1 MPKRNRNKNTDQATN
16 PIKKQY
22 GDKPQDLFTR
32 ANAGNVTGSQAN
44 AFKQRQDKKKKDAA
58 PKAPVVDT
66 RSELEIKFEEYAE
79 FLKDKDALDKRET
92 KLRTY
97 FIEKLEKLED
107 KEGDGSNLYNEKKTA
122 YFKNTLTKVYKFP
135 DAIQVEENKIKH
147 ASKLLKNDKDRAKLD
162 GSADLCDIKKAM
174 KYYEPKEKG
183 GKK

>member
-1 MPKRNRNKNTDQATN
+1 MPNRNKNKN
-16 PIKKQY
+16 PIQKKLGSNNQ
-22 GDKPQDLFTR
+22 KLPTV
-32 ANAGNVTGSQAN
+32 AKAGTVKGSKAE
-44 AFKQRQDKKKKDAA
+44 AFKQRQARKNNAEIA

-92 KLRTY
+92 KLKTY

-107 KEGDGSNLYNEKKTA
+107 KEGNGANLYNEKKTA

-174 KYYEPKEKG
+174 KYYEPKAKG

>member
-1 MPKRNRNKNTDQATN
+1 MQNKNRIEKKLGNNKPKLGTQAGAGSVKGSKRGQHSPN
-16 PIKKQY
+16 R
-22 GDKPQDLFTR
+22 GKPAPSR
-32 ANAGNVTGSQAN
+32 A
-44 AFKQRQDKKKKDAA
+44 AA

-92 KLRTY
+92 KLKTY

-107 KEGDGSNLYNEKKTA
+107 KEGNGANLYNEKKTA

-174 KYYEPKEKG
+174 KYYEPKAKG
-183 GKK
+183 GQK

>member
-1 MPKRNRNKNTDQATN
+1 MQNKNR
-16 PIKKQY
+16 IKKELGSNKQ
-22 GDKPQDLFTR
+22 KLATR
-32 ANAGNVTGSQAN
+32 AGAGSVTGSKRGKHSPNRGKPAPT
-44 AFKQRQDKKKKDAA
+44 RPAA

-79 FLKDKDALDKRET
+79 FLKDKAALTKRET
-92 KLRTY
+92 KLKTY
-97 FIEKLEKLED
+97 FTAKLLELEEKEK
-107 KEGDGSNLYNEKKTA
+107 KNGANLYNEKKTA

-174 KYYEPKEKG
+174 KYYEPKAKG

>member
-1 MPKRNRNKNTDQATN
+1 MPNRNKNKN
-16 PIKKQY
+16 PIQKKLGKNNQNL
-22 GDKPQDLFTR
+22 PTVAQ
-32 ANAGNVTGSQAN
+32 AGTVKGSKAA
-44 AFKQRQDKKKKDAA
+44 AFKQRQARKNNAENA

-92 KLRTY
+92 KLKAY

-107 KEGDGSNLYNEKKTA
+107 KEGNGANLYNEKKTA
-122 YFKNTLTKVYKFP
+122 YFKNTLTNVYKFP
-135 DAIQVEENKIKH
+135 DAIQVEENRIKH

-174 KYYEPKEKG
+174 KYYEPKAKG

>member
-1 MPKRNRNKNTDQATN
+1 MPNRNKNKN
-16 PIKKQY
+16 PIQKKLGKNNQNLPTVA
-22 GDKPQDLFTR
+22 K
-32 ANAGNVTGSQAN
+32 AGTVKGSKAE
-44 AFKQRQDKKKKDAA
+44 AFKQRQARKSNAETA
-58 PKAPVVDT
+58 PKVVVDT

-92 KLRTY
+92 KLKTY
-97 FIEKLEKLED
+97 FIEKLEKLEG
-107 KEGDGSNLYNEKKTA
+107 KEGNGANLYNEKKTA

-174 KYYEPKEKG
+174 KYYEPKAKG
-183 GKK
+183 DEE

>member
-1 MPKRNRNKNTDQATN
+1 MQNKNR
-16 PIKKQY
+16 IKKELGSNKQ
-22 GDKPQDLFTR
+22 KLATR
-32 ANAGNVTGSQAN
+32 AGAGSVKGSKRGQHSPNQGKPAPT
-44 AFKQRQDKKKKDAA
+44 RTAA

-174 KYYEPKEKG
+174 KYYEPKAKG
-183 GKK
+183 GQK